1 MKRYISM
8 MVIVLLAGCAGQPSH
23 NSPVTGA
30 TAGEEHRRASAL
42 SDEAKETALKASREY
57 FGCIDRELR
66 RYRYH
71 GGDSRHETQALLRR
85 CEAHLQPVPA
95 AFAREGV
102 DPRITRRYLK
112 HKRIQAARYVLRN
125 LMALEARSKATEA
138 DGE

>member
-1 MKRYISM
+1 MKRYGLM
-8 MVIVLLAGCAGQPSH
+8 MVVALLAGCAGQPSH
-23 NSPVTGA
+23 HAPDAGT
-30 TAGEEHRRASAL
+30 TAAKKHRRASAL

-57 FGCIDRELR
+57 FGCIDHELR
-66 RYRYH
+66 RYRYR

-85 CEAHLQPVPA
+85 CEPHLQPVRT

-125 LMALEARSKATEA
+125 LMALEAQFKAA
-138 DGE
+138 QAGGE

>member
-1 MKRYISM
+1 MKQYGLM
-8 MVIVLLAGCAGQPSH
+8 MVVALLAGCASQPSL
-23 NSPVTGA
+23 NGPNAETA
-30 TAGEEHRRASAL
+30 AGEKHRQASAL
-42 SDEAKETALKASREY
+42 SDEARETALKAGREY
-57 FGCIDRELR
+57 FGCIDRELH

-85 CEAHLQPVPA
+85 CEPHLQPVDTV
-95 AFAREGV
+95 FTREGV

-125 LMALEARSKATEA
+125 LMALEARFKAAQA